1 MSQLIKLVALCSTG
15 RCSGRKSPDRCA
27 ETERS
32 LAYVLGLVDMGQ
44 GGTVP
49 EVLKTT
55 VVRSRGYLDGC
66 GLQAGLLSETV
77 MA

>member
-1 MSQLIKLVALCSTG
+1 MF
-15 RCSGRKSPDRCA
+15 
-27 ETERS
+27 
-32 LAYVLGLVDMGQ
+32 GLVDVGQ

-55 VVRSRGYLDGC
+55 VVRSRGYLDGR
-66 GLQAGLLSETV
+66 GLQAGLLSETI